1 MEDNEKS
8 LLIVV
13 ALIIIAVGIGSNVLT
28 PEGTP
33 EIPGLSN
40 VFYAVIAG
48 VVIGLLGY
56 TQKTDLPDW
65 ETAKFFVTII
75 LSGIAG
81 YIAYTQNLSWQDAFT
96 WLGVIGFDVLIERIV
111 KMGIR
116 RLSSHSEL

>member
-1 MEDNEKS
+1 MEDNEKT

-13 ALIIIAVGIGSNVLT
+13 TLIIIAIGIGSNILT

-65 ETAKFFVTII
+65 ETAKFFVTIV

-81 YIAYTQNLSWQDAFT
+81 YIAYTQNLSWQDAYT

-111 KMGIR
+111 KMCVR
-116 RLSSHSEL
+116 RLSS